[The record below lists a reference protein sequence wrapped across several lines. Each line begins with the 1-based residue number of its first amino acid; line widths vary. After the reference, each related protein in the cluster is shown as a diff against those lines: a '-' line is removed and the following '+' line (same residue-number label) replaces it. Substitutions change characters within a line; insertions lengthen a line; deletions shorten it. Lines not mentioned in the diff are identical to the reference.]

1 MLSHTHH
8 TRKALDLSMYL
19 VASRNE
25 RNNDEFLR
33 ALELALQGGVD
44 IIQLREKSA
53 SSREFY
59 ALACKVKALAD
70 RYAKPLLI
78 NDRIDI
84 ALACGADG
92 AHIGISDDLPPA
104 VARKILGKDKILG
117 LSLRRAED
125 LPSAQGVDYL
135 GVGAVFETGSKSDS
149 VVIGTQGLREVVSA
163 VQRDQIGRA
172 SQVGQAGLA
181 NQAGQAGADS
191 AICESLP
198 IVAIGGINQQNI
210 AKLAGINIAGI
221 AVISAIMNAQD
232 PKTATKALRQ
242 AFLNLPKTN

>member
-1 MLSHTHH
+1 MSAR
-8 TRKALDLSMYL
+8 TRKALNLSMYL
-19 VASRNE
+19 VASRGE
-25 RNNDEFLR
+25 RSDDEFLR

-44 IIQLREKSA
+44 IIQLREKRA

-70 RYAKPLLI
+70 KYAKPLLI

-92 AHIGISDDLPPA
+92 AHIGISDDLSPK
-104 VARKILGKDKILG
+104 VARKILGEDKILG

-163 VQRDQIGRA
+163 VERGCLVFTSGGAGVAWRGGWGGGWVCVGGGR
-172 SQVGQAGLA
+172 VG
-181 NQAGQAGADS
+181 
-191 AICESLP
+191 
-198 IVAIGGINQQNI
+198 GG
-210 AKLAGINIAGI
+210 
-221 AVISAIMNAQD
+221 
-232 PKTATKALRQ
+232 
-242 AFLNLPKTN
+242 